1 MTKEQLVEAVASKLG
16 IPKTQSAEA
25 LNTFIDEITKALK
38 KGDKVVITGFG
49 IFKVT
54 ARKARVGINPRTGEK
69 VQIAASK
76 APKFRAGKAFKE
88 AFK

>member
-1 MTKEQLVEAVASKLG
+1 MTKEQLVEAVAAKLG

-38 KGDKVVITGFG
+38 KGDKVIITGFG
-49 IFKVT
+49 IFKVI

-69 VQIAASK
+69 VQIPASK

-88 AFK
+88 AFN